1 MLIKRL
7 IPCLI
12 ITLIGIASF
21 AFAQKQEIKIYTVQ
35 QGDTLWDISRKELN
49 DPFLWPKVWKENPE
63 VANPDKL
70 KPGQVIRV
78 PLYLIQKEEKTEEPA
93 AREQVEQVVERA
105 PAKEPVQR
113 IETAPVPEK
122 PLVGANLYIASGH
135 IANTVND
142 AGTITGAPTMRRLFG
157 NLDFVYVKT
166 AGQVK
171 TGDRFYVLKK
181 PKLIMHPVSNAKV
194 GYLVDVAG
202 VAEIKKFEFG
212 ETVAQILTVYND
224 IMAGDI
230 LVPYQEMAPP
240 VRSKPYRKPDIK
252 GYVVAARHL
261 RDNNGLFDVV
271 YIDRGTKDG
280 VAVGDMFRTVFIG
293 KQKVPSGAIQV
304 FAVNDTTATAIVR
317 ESTISIIPGTMIMP
331 AE

>member
-21 AFAQKQEIKIYTVQ
+21 AFAQKQEIKEYTIQ

-70 KPGQVIRV
+70 KPGQVIRI
-78 PLYLIQKEEKTEEPA
+78 PLYLIQKAEQAEEPA
-93 AREQVEQVVERA
+93 VMEPVVEKA
-105 PAKEPVQR
+105 PAMEPVQR
-113 IETAPVPEK
+113 VDTAPAPEK
-122 PLVGANLYIASGH
+122 PLVGSNLYIASGH
-135 IANTVND
+135 IASAVNE
-142 AGTITGAPTMRRLFG
+142 AGTITGAPTMRTLFG
-157 NLDFVYVKT
+157 DRDFVYVKT

-181 PKLIMHPVSNAKV
+181 PKLIMHPVSNVKV

-202 VAEIKKFEFG
+202 IAEIKKFEFG
-212 ETVAQILTVYND
+212 ETVAQILAVYND
-224 IMAGDI
+224 ITTGDV
-230 LVPYQEMAPP
+230 LVPYQEMVPP
-240 VRSKPYRKPDIK
+240 IISKPYRKPDIK
-252 GYVVAARHL
+252 GYIVAARHL
-261 RDNNGLFDVV
+261 RDNNGLFDIV
-271 YIDRGTKDG
+271 YIDRGKKDG
-280 VAVGDMFRTVFIG
+280 VEVGDMFRTVFIG
-293 KQKVPSGAIQV
+293 KQKVPSGAVQV
-304 FAVNDTTATAIVR
+304 FSVNDTTSTAIVR
-317 ESTISIIPGTMIMP
+317 ESTISIIPGTLIMQ